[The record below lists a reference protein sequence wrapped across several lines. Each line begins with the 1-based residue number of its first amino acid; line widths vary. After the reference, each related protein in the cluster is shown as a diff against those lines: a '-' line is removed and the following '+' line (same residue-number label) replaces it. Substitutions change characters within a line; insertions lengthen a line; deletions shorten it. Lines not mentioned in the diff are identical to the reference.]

1 MMTYE
6 TLKEKLKALAYD
18 VCYPEPSV
26 QEEETDDTWVYSV
39 SSQECCWHDESKYDG
54 NRVMLSLRKPGVN
67 TGAVPVQTSD
77 RWLGILAGLLSGVE
91 YRIASY
97 HNRSD
102 DDWTPLYHASIQH
115 IVELIPGT
123 EKGVPVWLKI
133 ESWGGRG

>member
-6 TLKEKLKALAYD
+6 TLKEKLKALADD
-18 VCYPEPSV
+18 VSYPEPSV

-39 SSQECCWHDESKYDG
+39 SSQEFCWHDESNYDG

-67 TGAVPVQTSD
+67 AGAVPVQTSD

>member
-1 MMTYE
+1 
-6 TLKEKLKALAYD
+6 
-18 VCYPEPSV
+18 
-26 QEEETDDTWVYSV
+26 
-39 SSQECCWHDESKYDG
+39 
-54 NRVMLSLRKPGVN
+54 MLSLRKPGVN